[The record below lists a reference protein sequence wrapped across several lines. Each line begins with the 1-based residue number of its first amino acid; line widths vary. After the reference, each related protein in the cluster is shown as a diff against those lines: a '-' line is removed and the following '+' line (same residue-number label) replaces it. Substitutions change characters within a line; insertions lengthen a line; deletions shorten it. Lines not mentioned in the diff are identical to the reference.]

1 MDIDT
6 SIYYYLKQVSEI
18 LVLDSRAYIL
28 LQKPVLIAY
37 SAIFEEDTR
46 L

>member
-28 LQKPVLIAY
+28 LQKLLITY